1 MLCCCCR
8 DSHKGSERPGLGLET
23 TEVSLFS
30 NRMFWAAAAEGA
42 LVSFFFSFSCF
53 LPKRKKKEPV
63 VWNHA
68 TYKQA
73 VRKAMFAR
81 FNELDWKWSEWTKM
95 EFVNIH
101 AHTHG
106 VVWSVGSSFQALI
119 CELIQNSWR
128 SLLWLTPHFVV
139 MVMCACIKS
148 MHSFLTAKCTL
159 FNHSS
164 CSSILQGFLNIS
176 SFDNVL
182 SCFFSFFY
190 VVNLCNI
197 SFVKLNIWVDELK
210 HFSLFLGQ

>member
-81 FNELDWKWSEWTKM
+81 FNELDWKWMNK
-95 EFVNIH
+95 N
-101 AHTHG
+101 G
-106 VVWSVGSSFQALI
+106 I
-119 CELIQNSWR
+119 CEHTCTHTRCCVVRWQLFPGFNLWTDTKFLEKLIVTNPSFCGYGDVCLYKMNAFFPNSQMY
-128 SLLWLTPHFVV
+128 SV
-139 MVMCACIKS
+139 
-148 MHSFLTAKCTL
+148 
-159 FNHSS
+159 
-164 CSSILQGFLNIS
+164 
-176 SFDNVL
+176 
-182 SCFFSFFY
+182 
-190 VVNLCNI
+190 
-197 SFVKLNIWVDELK
+197 
-210 HFSLFLGQ
+210 